1 MHKIKEIL
9 MKWAKQ
15 PVIQFMF
22 IGLFMFLVN
31 VYFIQ
36 AQNNDNKEDYNIYIS
51 EGEVQ
56 SMKDVWESR
65 WLRPP
70 TKVELQG
77 VINQRVEEAILFNE
91 AVKIGLN
98 TNDDIIRQRLSQKLE
113 FLSNNI
119 SKPDTASVAEIEKY
133 YKNNIKKYTLPETIT
148 IVQLFVNPQLYG
160 NDLDKEI
167 QKRLQQLKNRKPSN
181 TNFSKY
187 SDAFPL
193 QAYFP
198 EKSKVELAKLFG
210 VDFTIEAFEA
220 KTGAWVGPIKSQ
232 YGSHIIF
239 VSYKTPEK
247 IQELSTILNLVFDDL
262 QIEQHQ
268 KRNKQYI
275 DGILDRY
282 TVIIENKETPSNK

>member
-1 MHKIKEIL
+1 MHKIREIL

-15 PVIQFMF
+15 PVVQFMF
-22 IGLFMFLVN
+22 IGLFIFLVK
-31 VYFIQ
+31 VYIIQ
-36 AQNNDNKEDYNIYIS
+36 AQNNDNEEGFNIYIS

-70 TKVELQG
+70 TEVELQG
-77 VINQRVEEAILFNE
+77 AINQRVEEAILFNE

-98 TNDDIIRQRLSQKLE
+98 KNDDIIRQRLSQKLE
-113 FLSNNI
+113 FLSNN
-119 SKPDTASVAEIEKY
+119 SSRPDTAYVAEIEKY
-133 YKNNIKKYTLPETIT
+133 YKSNIKEYTLPETIT

-167 QKRLQQLKNRKPSN
+167 QKRLKHLKNIKPSS
-181 TNFSKY
+181 TNLNNY
-187 SDAFPL
+187 SDAFSL
-193 QAYFP
+193 QSYFP

-210 VDFTIEAFEA
+210 IDFTIEAFEA
-220 KTGAWVGPIKSQ
+220 KTGTWVGPINSQ

-239 VSYKTPEK
+239 VSYKEPEK
-247 IQELSTILNLVFDDL
+247 IQEFSNIQNLVYDDL
-262 QIEQHQ
+262 QVEKQQ

-275 DGILDRY
+275 DGILNRY
-282 TVIIENKETPSNK
+282 TVIIENEEKVN